1 MTTKRMSEPDFDT
14 LLGAWF
20 EADAHVREPD
30 ALVDNALARAYRSRR
45 LRAWLLPEWWIPMQV
60 SMQARAVPRL
70 ATIVLLIVLLAAA
83 IVAIAVVGSARP
95 LPDPFGPAANGRI
108 AYLSHGQVYAADPD
122 GSNAIPLTTG
132 ARSAAT
138 PAWSR
143 DGTKFAFKL
152 ISPKPG
158 TDNPTLYGDIVVA
171 NADGSN
177 LITID
182 RETQDPGPLTWSP
195 DGRWLVYSKIVGNG
209 DQIFLAAAD
218 GSSAPTQIG
227 NPDTINWAAMF
238 SPDGTKIL
246 YFVGETHLAVMDLD
260 GSNDRV
266 LNTSPFTGIDSA
278 QWNPDGNSVVAS
290 AATSDATDLWFLSLD
305 GRPERQLRVAG
316 RAEVGPSWS
325 PDGHRLA
332 YLTSVDGQSF
342 SLVVSDADGT
352 NERAVPGVYSD
363 INPSW
368 SPDGHRIAVINDLGS
383 VGRVRLVDPDGLVE
397 AIEIESAFPDINYV
411 AVRSTPISWQRISE

>member
-83 IVAIAVVGSARP
+83 IVAIAMVGSARP

-108 AYLSHGQVYAADPD
+108 
-122 GSNAIPLTTG
+122 
-132 ARSAAT
+132 
-138 PAWSR
+138 
-143 DGTKFAFKL
+143 KL

-195 DGRWLVYSKIVGNG
+195 DGRWLAYSKVAR
-209 DQIFLAAAD
+209 Q
-218 GSSAPTQIG
+218 SSRCR
-227 NPDTINWAAMF
+227 
-238 SPDGTKIL
+238 S
-246 YFVGETHLAVMDLD
+246 
-260 GSNDRV
+260 
-266 LNTSPFTGIDSA
+266 TSPT
-278 QWNPDGNSVVAS
+278 
-290 AATSDATDLWFLSLD
+290 
-305 GRPERQLRVAG
+305 
-316 RAEVGPSWS
+316 
-325 PDGHRLA
+325 
-332 YLTSVDGQSF
+332 
-342 SLVVSDADGT
+342 
-352 NERAVPGVYSD
+352 
-363 INPSW
+363 
-368 SPDGHRIAVINDLGS
+368 
-383 VGRVRLVDPDGLVE
+383 
-397 AIEIESAFPDINYV
+397 
-411 AVRSTPISWQRISE
+411 TP